1 MHRPVPN
8 RSSFSE
14 SDYEGAALRAVF
26 RQGFRPYIAAL
37 HVRAS
42 SSDKFVDGVPFNG
55 PLFNSGT
62 LSISPACLPC
72 GVREQGQRRGFFREH
87 LRE

>member
-14 SDYEGAALRAVF
+14 SDSEGADLRAAC
-26 RQGFRPYIAAL
+26 RQGAGPYIAAV
-37 HVRAS
+37 HVRATC
-42 SSDKFVDGVPFNG
+42 SDKFVDGVAVDGLLSN
-55 PLFNSGT
+55 LST
-62 LSISPACLPC
+62 VSISPACLPC
-72 GVREQGQRRGFFREH
+72 GAREQGQRRGFFREH

>member
-8 RSSFSE
+8 ISSFSE
-14 SDYEGAALRAVF
+14 SDYEGAALRAVC
-26 RQGFRPYIAAL
+26 RQGFRPHIAAL

-42 SSDKFVDGVPFNG
+42 SSDKFVDGVPFTG
-55 PLFNSGT
+55 LLSHSGT
-62 LSISPACLPC
+62 LSINQVYLPC

>member
-14 SDYEGAALRAVF
+14 SGSKGAALRAVC
-26 RQGFRPYIAAL
+26 RHGSCPYIAAL
-37 HVRAS
+37 HVRAG
-42 SSDKFVDGVPFNG
+42 SSDNFVDGVPFDSL
-55 PLFNSGT
+55 LFNSGT

-72 GVREQGQRRGFFREH
+72 GAREQGQRRGFFREH

>member
-14 SDYEGAALRAVF
+14 SDCEGAALRAVC
-26 RQGFRPYIAAL
+26 RQGSRPYIAAL

-55 PLFNSGT
+55 LLFSSGT
-62 LSISPACLPC
+62 LSINQVYLLC
-72 GVREQGQRRGFFREH
+72 GAREREPRRGFFREH

>member
-14 SDYEGAALRAVF
+14 SDSEGAAQKAVC
-26 RQGFRPYIAAL
+26 RKRSAPYIAAL
-37 HVRAS
+37 HVRTS
-42 SSDKFVDGVPFNG
+42 SSDKFVDGVPFDSL
-55 PLFNSGT
+55 LFNSGT

-72 GVREQGQRRGFFREH
+72 GAREQGQRRGFFREH